1 MSDAARDLLVRGIA
15 AAKAKDKDQARFY
28 LEWVLRTD
36 ADRHQKIRAW
46 LWLSEVSEDPA
57 EKRDCLENVL
67 AHEPTNPLA
76 RRGMAILKG
85 QLDPKDLFD
94 PSRQSPTPTP
104 ASPQPAETRRFVCQQ
119 CGGKMK
125 FAPDG
130 ASLTCAYCDREL
142 TLYQAIEEGAM
153 VDKKDFAVALAT
165 AQGHT
170 HPVATQSFTCQT
182 CGVSF
187 VLGPD
192 ILSLTCSYC
201 ASTYVVETSETRQLV
216 PPEGI
221 IPFASTQEEA
231 HDALRKWFAE
241 TGLKAGVKTSPPEGT
256 YLPAWTFDV
265 GGEVQWTGKGLER
278 QHGWTNWV
286 SQTGSYPVFQNDVLV
301 SASHT
306 LPAELAEELDHFQLD
321 ELIPYD
327 PGYLADWPAEI
338 YQVSVSDASLVARR
352 KAWREARRAVSVRVQ
367 SNQVRDLK
375 LSSAGIIIEA
385 FKLILL
391 PVWMARYRL
400 QDQNFAAVVNGQ
412 TGKVR
417 GQRPQG
423 RVQKWLAGFLS
434 VVTINRLA

>member
-36 ADRHQKIRAW
+36 ANRQQKIKAW
-46 LWLSEVSEDPA
+46 LWLSEISEDPA

-67 AHEPTNPLA
+67 AYEPTNPLA

-85 QLDPKDLFD
+85 QLDPTNLFD

-104 ASPQPAETRRFVCQQ
+104 ASPKPAETRRFVCQQ
-119 CGGKMK
+119 CGGKMT
-125 FAPDG
+125 FMPDG
-130 ASLTCAYCDREL
+130 SSLTCAYCDRKL

-153 VDKKDFAVALAT
+153 VEEKDFTVALAT

-170 HPVATQSFTCQT
+170 RPVVTQSFTCQT

-192 ILSLTCSYC
+192 VLSLTCPYC
-201 ASTYVVETSETRQLV
+201 ASAYVVETSETRELI

-221 IPFASTQEEA
+221 IPFVLTQEEA
-231 HDALRKWFAE
+231 HEALRKWLAKR
-241 TGLKAGVKTSPPEGT
+241 GLEARVKTSPPEGI
-256 YLPAWTFDV
+256 YLPAWTYDV
-265 GGEVQWTGKGLER
+265 SGEVQWTGRGLER
-278 QHGWTNWV
+278 QQDWTNRV
-286 SQTGSYPVFQNDVLV
+286 SQTGSYPIFYNDVLV
-301 SASHT
+301 PASHT
-306 LPAELAEELDHFQLD
+306 LPAELAQELDHFQLD
-321 ELIPYD
+321 ELVSYH

-352 KAWREARRAVSVRVQ
+352 KAWQEARRVVGVRVQ
-367 SNQVRDLK
+367 LNQIQDLK
-375 LSSAGIIIEA
+375 VSSAGIVIEA

-400 QDQNFAAVVNGQ
+400 QDRDFGAVVNGQ

-417 GQRPQG
+417 GQRPRG
-423 RVQKWLAGFLS
+423 RVQGWLASLLGDG
-434 VVTINRLA
+434 